1 MTDVES
7 TVQRELELDPAG
19 PVAAS
24 PQARTPP
31 PPARSLGARIIQVGA
46 VPVASVLLA
55 FAVGSVFIWVTQFLT
70 GQEFDLLLPFTAYSA
85 LLLGA
90 FGGLN
95 AMADTLV
102 AAAPLI
108 LGGLAVGLGFKA
120 GLFNIGVPGQFLMGA
135 LAAAA
140 VGAAVAEQPAPI
152 AISAAVLAGVLAG
165 AAYGFIPGALKAYT
179 GAHEVV
185 TTIMLNYIAAA
196 IIAYLVA
203 GPLLAEGFAF
213 ARTGPIGNAALP
225 DVPGTRNLHYGVLLA
240 LAAVPVVWWV
250 LWRSTYGFE
259 IRTVG
264 ANPNAARYAGM
275 RPTVITITT
284 MSACGLLAGLAGVV
298 EILGVSGFINTSYG
312 GAGVGFDAISVALLG
327 RAHPVGIL
335 LSAILF
341 GARRAGAPAMQLDA
355 GIPVEIIDVLQAII
369 LFFLAADILVRRL
382 LRVRAARTGV
392 DELQTVTRSYGEQ
405 AAR

>member
-1 MTDVES
+1 MSEVEG
-7 TVQRELELDPAG
+7 TVQRELELDQTG
-19 PVAAS
+19 PVAAA

-31 PPARSLGARIIQVGA
+31 PPARSLGGRIIQVAA
-46 VPVASVLLA
+46 VPVASVVLA
-55 FAVGSVFIWVTQFLT
+55 FLVGSVFIWVTSLLT
-70 GQEFDLLLPFTAYSA
+70 GQGFDLLLPFVAYSS
-85 LLLGA
+85 LLFGA

-95 AMADTLV
+95 PVADTLV

-120 GLFNIGVPGQFLMGA
+120 GLFNIGAQGQFL
-135 LAAAA
+135 
-140 VGAAVAEQPAPI
+140 VGAAVAEQPTPI
-152 AISAAVLAGVLAG
+152 AISAAVLAGAAAG

-185 TTIMLNYIAAA
+185 TTIMLNFIAAS

-213 ARTGPIGNAALP
+213 ARTGPIGNAELP
-225 DVPGTRNLHYGVLLA
+225 NVPGTRNLHIGVLLA
-240 LAAVPVVWWV
+240 LAAVPVVWWI
-250 LWRSTYGFE
+250 LWRSTFGFE

-275 RPTVITITT
+275 RPSVIMITT
-284 MSACGLLAGLAGVV
+284 MAACGLLAGLAGVI

-312 GAGVGFDAISVALLG
+312 TSVGFDAISVALLG

-341 GARRAGAPAMQLDA
+341 GAMRAGAPEMQLDA

-369 LFFLAADILVRRL
+369 LFFLAADILVRRIF
-382 LRVRAARTGV
+382 RIRAARVGV